1 MFIGAFIGWWYGEGY
16 LLALKG
22 VIRKIRGVS
31 RAFSVNTLL
40 RTLFAPW
47 RRIIVRPGA
56 SMSEHFTA
64 WRDNFIGRF
73 VGFFVRI
80 TVLIAAGTV
89 TIITASLGLAGLI
102 IWPVLPLLSVALLV
116 WGVIS

>member
-1 MFIGAFIGWWYGEGY
+1 MFIGAFLSWWYGAGWQKAGAG
-16 LLALKG
+16 L
-22 VIRKIRGVS
+22 VRKLRGVS
-31 RAFSVNTLL
+31 RAFSVGTLL

-56 SMSEHFTA
+56 SINEHLAA

-80 TVLIAAGTV
+80 TVLLTAGVV
-89 TIITASLGLAGLI
+89 TIVTASLGAVVLVL
-102 IWPVLPLLSVALLV
+102 WPVLPPLTAALLV